1 MNHDWLDF
9 FSLLYMFLTSIDEDE
24 ILLAKFNFHYSPG
37 LHLLEL
43 QYLQLEYLPVYYES
57 K

>member
-1 MNHDWLDF
+1 MNHAWLDF
-9 FSLLYMFLTSIDEDE
+9 FSLLYIFLPSIEEYE
-24 ILLAKFNFHYSPG
+24 ILLTKFNFRYSPE